1 MMDSDGIHRSAV
13 LLMSLGEDEAA
24 EVFKHLAPR
33 EVQKIGRAMAS
44 LKSISREQMGGVI
57 NRFCSEAGEQSGV
70 ALEAREYLRS
80 VLVKALGDKSAIII
94 ERILQGGDTSG
105 IEKLKWLDS
114 ATIAQLISNE
124 HPQIIATILVHLD
137 QDQASEILSQFGERL
152 RADVTLRIATL
163 DGIQPSALKEL
174 NDALAEVLS
183 GADSLQKSSLG
194 GVRAAAEILNFL
206 PTAQSNQIME
216 AMRDSNQELAQQ
228 ILDEMFVFE
237 DLLSLDDR
245 AIQTMLREVQSESLI
260 VALKGASEDL
270 RERVFKNMSS
280 RAADMLREDLEAKGP
295 VKLSDVEK
303 EQKEILGIV
312 RRLAEEGQV
321 VLGGK
326 GDDAYV

>member
-1 MMDSDGIHRSAV
+1 MVSDGVHRSAV

-24 EVFKHLAPR
+24 EVFKYLAPR
-33 EVQKIGRAMAS
+33 DVQKIGRAMARLRS
-44 LKSISREQMGGVI
+44 LSREDVQAAVE
-57 NRFCSEAGEQSGV
+57 RFCNDAGELSGV

-80 VLVKALGDKSAIII
+80 VLIKALGDKSALII

-114 ATIAQLISNE
+114 ATIAQLICNE

-137 QDQASEILSQFGERL
+137 QDQASEILSQFNERL

-183 GADSLQKSSLG
+183 GADTLQKSSLG

-216 AMRDSNQELAQQ
+216 AVRETNPDLAQQ

-237 DLLSLDDR
+237 DLLTLDDR
-245 AIQTMLREVQSESLI
+245 SIQTMLREVQSESLI
-260 VALKGASEDL
+260 IALKGASQEL
-270 RERVFKNMSS
+270 REKIFKNMSN
-280 RAADMLREDLEAKGP
+280 RAAEMLREDLEAKGP
-295 VKLSDVEK
+295 VKLSEVEK
-303 EQKEILGIV
+303 EQKEILALV

-321 VLGGK
+321 IIGGK
-326 GDDAYV
+326 GDDAYI

>member
-1 MMDSDGIHRSAV
+1 MMDNDGIQRSAV

-24 EVFKHLAPR
+24 EVFKFLAPR
-33 EVQKIGRAMAS
+33 EVQKIGRAMAG
-44 LKSISREQMGGVI
+44 LKGVSRDQVGGVI
-57 NRFCSEAGEQSGV
+57 TRFCSEAGSQSTV
-70 ALEAREYLRS
+70 TVEAREYLRS
-80 VLVKALGDKSAIII
+80 VLVKALGDKSAVII

-114 ATIAQLISNE
+114 ATIAQLIGSE

-137 QDQASEILSQFGERL
+137 QDQASEILSHLGERQ
-152 RADVTLRIATL
+152 RGDVTMRIATL

-174 NDALAEVLS
+174 NDSLAEVLA

-206 PTAQSNQIME
+206 PSAQSNQIME
-216 AMRDSNQELAQQ
+216 SMRDSNAELAQQ

-237 DLLSLDDR
+237 DLMSLDDR
-245 AIQTMLREVQSESLI
+245 GIQTMLREVQSESLI
-260 VALKGASEDL
+260 VALKGASQDL
-270 RERVFKNMSS
+270 REKIFKNMSS
-280 RAADMLREDLEAKGP
+280 RAAEMLREDLEAKGP
-295 VKLSDVEK
+295 VKLSEVEK

-312 RRLAEEGQV
+312 RRLADEGQV
-321 VLGGK
+321 ALGGK

>member
-1 MMDSDGIHRSAV
+1 MMDSDGIQRSAV

-24 EVFKHLAPR
+24 EVFKFLAPR
-33 EVQKIGRAMAS
+33 EVQKIGRAMAG
-44 LKSISREQMGGVI
+44 LKSVSRDDVGGVI
-57 NRFCSEAGEQSGV
+57 KRFCNEAGEQSSV

-114 ATIAQLISNE
+114 ATIAQLVCNE

-137 QDQASEILSQFGERL
+137 QDQASEILSNLSERL
-152 RADVTLRIATL
+152 RSDVTMRIATL
-163 DGIQPSALKEL
+163 EGIQPSALKEL
-174 NDALAEVLS
+174 NDSLAEVLA
-183 GADSLQKSSLG
+183 GADNLQKSSLG

-206 PTAQSNQIME
+206 PSAQSNQIME
-216 AMRDSNQELAQQ
+216 SMRDNNAELAQQ

-237 DLLSLDDR
+237 DLMSLDDR
-245 AIQTMLREVQSESLI
+245 GIQTMLREVQSESLI
-260 VALKGASEDL
+260 VALKGASQDL
-270 RERVFKNMSS
+270 REKIFKNMSS
-280 RAADMLREDLEAKGP
+280 RASEMLREDLEAKGP
-295 VKLSDVEK
+295 VKLSEVEK

>member
-24 EVFKHLAPR
+24 EVFKYLAPR
-33 EVQKIGRAMAS
+33 EVQKIGRAMAN
-44 LKSISREQMGGVI
+44 LRGVSREHVSNVI
-57 NRFCSEAGEQSGV
+57 GRFCSEAESQSGV

-80 VLVKALGDKSAIII
+80 VLVKALGDKSAMII

-114 ATIAQLISNE
+114 ATIAQLICNE

-137 QDQASEILSQFGERL
+137 QDQASEILSQFNERL

-163 DGIQPSALKEL
+163 DGIQPNALKEL

-216 AMRDSNQELAQQ
+216 AMRDSNAELAQQ

-237 DLLSLDDR
+237 DLLTLDDR

-260 VALKGASEDL
+260 VALKGASQDL
-270 RERVFKNMSS
+270 REKVFKNMSS

-295 VKLSDVEK
+295 VKLSEVEK
-303 EQKEILGIV
+303 EQKEILSIV
-312 RRLAEEGQV
+312 RRLADEGQV

>member
-1 MMDSDGIHRSAV
+1 
-13 LLMSLGEDEAA
+13 
-24 EVFKHLAPR
+24 
-33 EVQKIGRAMAS
+33 
-44 LKSISREQMGGVI
+44 
-57 NRFCSEAGEQSGV
+57 
-70 ALEAREYLRS
+70 
-80 VLVKALGDKSAIII
+80 
-94 ERILQGGDTSG
+94 
-105 IEKLKWLDS
+105 
-114 ATIAQLISNE
+114 
-124 HPQIIATILVHLD
+124 VHLD
-137 QDQASEILSQFGERL
+137 QDQASEILSQFSERL

-163 DGIQPSALKEL
+163 DGIQPAALKEL
-174 NDALAEVLS
+174 NDALAEVLT

-295 VKLSDVEK
+295 VKLSEVEK

>member
-1 MMDSDGIHRSAV
+1 MADDGIQRSAL

-33 EVQKIGRAMAS
+33 EVQKIGRAMAA
-44 LKSISREQMGGVI
+44 LKAVSRDDVGGVVS
-57 NRFCSEAGEQSGV
+57 RFCDEAGSQSSM
-70 ALEAREYLRS
+70 ALQAPEYLQS
-80 VLVKALGDKSAIII
+80 VLAKALGDKSAPII
-94 ERILQGGDTSG
+94 ERIRQGGDTSG
-105 IEKLKWLDS
+105 IDKLKWLDS
-114 ATIAQLISNE
+114 ATIAQLICGE

-137 QDQASEILSQFGERL
+137 QDQASEILSQFNERL

-163 DGIQPSALKEL
+163 DGIQPAALKEL
-174 NDALAEVLS
+174 NDSLAEVLA
-183 GADSLQKSSLG
+183 GAGSLQKSSLG

-206 PTAQSNQIME
+206 PAAQSNQIME
-216 AMRDSNQELAQQ
+216 SVRDTNAELAQQ
-228 ILDEMFVFE
+228 ILDEMFIFE

-245 AIQTMLREVQSESLI
+245 AVQTVLREVQSESLI
-260 VALKGASEDL
+260 VALKGASQEL

-280 RAADMLREDLEAKGP
+280 RAAEMLREDLEAKGP
-295 VKLSDVEK
+295 VKLSEVEK

-321 VLGGK
+321 ALGGK